1 MSQRVRVLIAI
12 GILIV
17 LVAAVLGIESLRR
30 LISPPSPS
38 EEVTLSP
45 GDLPIYLDE
54 QLVAGFGPAD
64 LDQLETVSFVDD
76 EKGKLQQGW
85 LLYEVLLL
93 HIEADVLMPDY
104 SIVVSSSSEG
114 TSAQLTWAHANDEA
128 NMVMLSLTNRG
139 TLKLASLL
147 EALDTRDEWVV
158 DADKIEI
165 FSP

>member
-17 LVAAVLGIESLRR
+17 LVAAVLGIENLRR
-30 LISPPSPS
+30 LLSPASPS
-38 EEVTLSP
+38 GDVTLSP
-45 GDLPIYLDE
+45 GDIPIYLDE

-64 LDQLETVSFVDD
+64 LDQLEMVSFVDA

-85 LLYEVLLL
+85 LLCDVLLL
-93 HIEADVLMPDY
+93 HIQVDDLRPDY

-114 TSAQLTWAHANDEA
+114 TSAQLIWAEVKDEA
-128 NMVMLSLTNRG
+128 SMVMLALTNRG
-139 TLKLASLL
+139 TFKLVSLL
-147 EALDTRDEWVV
+147 EVLDTRDEWVV

>member
-12 GILIV
+12 VILIA
-17 LVAAVLGIESLRR
+17 LVGAVLGIEALRR
-30 LISPPSPS
+30 LLSPAAPSGD
-38 EEVTLSP
+38 VTLSP
-45 GDLPIYLDE
+45 GDTPIYLDE
-54 QLVAGFGPAD
+54 QLVAGFGPVD

-85 LLYEVLLL
+85 LLCDVLLL
-93 HIEADVLMPDY
+93 HMEADVLIPDY

-114 TSAQLTWAHANDEA
+114 TSAQLTWAEVNNEA

-139 TLKLASLL
+139 TLKLVSLL
-147 EALDTRDEWVV
+147 EVLDTRDEWVV

-165 FSP
+165 FSQ